1 MSGVIVRLFTKAVLL
16 TTLLLIVGSGVVSP
30 SFAAPAAELW
40 PRWQANDPQSNIHV
54 DHSAWGRFLNRYLVS
69 GQSGRANLVR
79 YAAVTSRDKVALSQ
93 YLAKLVALPMT
104 KLSHAEQKA
113 AWINLYNALT
123 VQTILAHYPVQS
135 IRDISSGWFNS
146 GPWDLK
152 LVQVEGVELSL
163 NDIEHRILRPIWQDN
178 RVHYALNCASLGC
191 PNLQP
196 EPFTAENSER
206 LLARAA
212 KDFVNSPR
220 GVAIVEGRLTV
231 SSIYDWFQSDFGGSE
246 ADLLTHLEKFATSGL
261 VAKLR
266 RNRGSISYQ
275 YNWGLNGG

>member
-1 MSGVIVRLFTKAVLL
+1 MRLFMKTVLL
-16 TTLLLIVGSGVVSP
+16 ATLLLIVGFGVVSP
-30 SFAAPAAELW
+30 SFAAPEAKLW
-40 PRWQANDPQSNIHV
+40 PRWQASDPQSTLHV
-54 DHSAWGRFLNRYLVS
+54 DHSVWGRFLNQYLVS

-79 YAAVTSRDKVALSQ
+79 YASINSRDKAALSQ
-93 YLAKLVALPMT
+93 YIAKLVAVPMA
-104 KLSHAEQKA
+104 KLSRAEQKA

-123 VQTILAHYPVQS
+123 VQTILDHYPVQS
-135 IRDISSGWFNS
+135 IRDISSGWFSS

-152 LVQVEGVELSL
+152 LVLVEGVELSL

-178 RVHYALNCASLGC
+178 RVHYAVNCASLGC

-212 KDFVNSPR
+212 EEFINSQR
-220 GVAIVEGRLTV
+220 GVDIVKGRLVV

-246 ADLLTHLEKFATSGL
+246 ASLLTHLEKFASPAL
-261 VAKLR
+261 AVKLR
-266 RNRGSISYQ
+266 RYRGSISYQ